1 MRFRNSILF
10 AAAMAALALAASNTE
25 AAAPRPAAFVNQLSS
40 DLFGYYM
47 PDKTYRAGKFVFRN
61 MTLGG
66 PVQFKSWEKGDRANT
81 VAPVFLEFE
90 DVTSKQG
97 TNELGQTYYKNAP
110 RVLPQSYRVT
120 RTNLSF
126 TGTDKQLGTVSFTG
140 AIDLKALKAA
150 PENPQIV
157 VATGTLSFAGKTFQ
171 NVKLT
176 WFGGD

>member
-1 MRFRNSILF
+1 MRFRNSTL
-10 AAAMAALALAASNTE
+10 AAAIAAFVLAGSTMEAAS
-25 AAAPRPAAFVNQLSS
+25 PQPPAFVNQLSS

-66 PVQFKSWEKGDRANT
+66 PIQFKSWEKGGRANT

-90 DVTSKQG
+90 DVTSTQG

-110 RVLPQSYRVT
+110 RVLPQSYRIT
-120 RTNLSF
+120 RTDLNF

-140 AIDLKALKAA
+140 VIDLKALKAA
-150 PENPQIV
+150 PANPQVV
-157 VATGTLSFAGKTFQ
+157 VATGTLSFAGKTFRT
-171 NVKLT
+171 VKLT